1 MTPYPFLQLLCIDDR
16 IKKFHRKSEKIKY
29 FRRLGVLRF
38 PGHIKVIVAG
48 EKNMSSNNS
57 SNIIIRRE
65 IEPLLLKAREVLHFY
80 EKATGVTVS
89 VLDQTG
95 HSIPEFSGEPY
106 CLSEFFCSLCRQ
118 YSKKFSAKFP
128 AETGQNWEEGEYPC
142 TQIHIDGISRAQHSR
157 GVYIYTC
164 DLGFAYW
171 VCPLSSSGR
180 LAGALIAGLVL
191 GVSVQE
197 SAQKISRKSRGQIS
211 QESAALLLAGI
222 PEKTGE
228 EIKAMARLL
237 QICAGQISRKIE
249 THHEILKRRAEQQ
262 SKLSAQIET
271 LKNQYNTGETDSG
284 YPMEKEQALLS
295 ALRRG
300 DNEGARK
307 VLDELLALLFFS
319 NPDNFKFMQYRAI
332 ELVVLISRAAVTS
345 GNTGEALLEINNQY
359 LMRIQDALT
368 IEEIIDVLYQMVDS
382 MGEQISPFRGVRH
395 ASSLRK
401 AERYIREHYT
411 RKVSLQEVADVS
423 GLSAPYF
430 STVFKEEM
438 GENLSSYLNRLRVDR
453 AVSLLMET
461 GLSLSEIAGSCGFED
476 QSWFSKIFKIYTGM
490 SPGKYRDQNCRFG
503 TALSADNLSVDDQS
517 MDEK

>member
-1 MTPYPFLQLLCIDDR
+1 
-16 IKKFHRKSEKIKY
+16 
-29 FRRLGVLRF
+29 
-38 PGHIKVIVAG
+38 
-48 EKNMSSNNS
+48 MSPNNS

-80 EKATGVTVS
+80 EKATDVTVS

-95 HSIPEFSGEPY
+95 HSIPEFSGEAY
-106 CLSEFFCSLCRQ
+106 CPSEFFCSLCRK
-118 YSKKFSAKFP
+118 YSKKFPAKLP
-128 AETGQNWEEGEYPC
+128 TEIGRNWKEGEYPC
-142 TQIHIDGISRAQHSR
+142 TQIHIDSISRAQRSR

-164 DLGFAYW
+164 DLGFTYW

-180 LAGALIAGLVL
+180 PAGALIAGLVL

-197 SAQKISRKSRGQIS
+197 SAEKIFRKSRGQIS
-211 QESAALLLAGI
+211 QESATLLLARI
-222 PEKTGE
+222 PEKTEE

-237 QICAGQISRKIE
+237 LICARQISRKIE
-249 THHEILKRRAEQQ
+249 THHETLKRRAEQQ
-262 SKLSAQIET
+262 SKLSDQIEI

-284 YPMEKEQALLS
+284 YSLEKERELLS

-307 VLDELLALLFFS
+307 VLDELLAFLFFS
-319 NPDNFKFMQYRAI
+319 NPDNFKIMQYRAI

-345 GNTGEALLEINNQY
+345 GNIGKALMEINNRY
-359 LMRIQDALT
+359 LMCIQDALT

-382 MGEQISPFRGVRH
+382 MGEQISPFKGVRH

-401 AERYIREHYT
+401 AEQYIRENYT
-411 RKVSLQEVADVS
+411 RKVSLREVADVS

-438 GENLSSYLNRLRVDR
+438 GENFSSYLNRLRVDR
-453 AVSLLMET
+453 AVSLLVET
-461 GLSLSEIAGSCGFED
+461 GLSLSEIVGSCGFED

-490 SPGKYRDQNCRFG
+490 SPGKYRDQNRRFG
-503 TALSADNLSVDDQS
+503 AVLSADNLSVDDRS
-517 MDEK
+517 TDE